1 MPMTRRILLSLFVA
15 LPLAAALPLR
25 ADDDDHEAAAKALRE
40 GKIAPLRDILD
51 VVARAHP
58 GEVVRVKFKRKRGR
72 WLYELK
78 VLRRDN
84 VLIEVYVDAQSKQIV
99 KVEVD

>member
-1 MPMTRRILLSLFVA
+1 MRMTRRLLLCLCAA
-15 LPLAAALPLR
+15 LPLAAAVPAR
-25 ADDDDHEAAAKALRE
+25 ADDDDHEEAAKALRD
-40 GKIAPLRDILD
+40 GKIAPLREILD
-51 VVARAHP
+51 VVSKAHP

-78 VLRRDN
+78 VLKRDN